1 MNEIRFQT
9 TVGLDRVIHLPD
21 GVDLPEGVI
30 EVTVRSGPTATA
42 AEPADDAMASTR
54 AWMLALADEAERAL
68 SSLDLP
74 ADLAEHHDHYAHG
87 KPRS

>member
-1 MNEIRFQT
+1 MNEVRFQT
-9 TVGLDRVIHLPD
+9 TVGDDRMIHLPE
-21 GVDLPEGVI
+21 GIDLPPGQI
-30 EVTVRSGPTATA
+30 EVTVRSGPAATA
-42 AEPADDAMASTR
+42 AEPVPDAMASTR
-54 AWMLALADEAERAL
+54 AWMLELAGEAERAL